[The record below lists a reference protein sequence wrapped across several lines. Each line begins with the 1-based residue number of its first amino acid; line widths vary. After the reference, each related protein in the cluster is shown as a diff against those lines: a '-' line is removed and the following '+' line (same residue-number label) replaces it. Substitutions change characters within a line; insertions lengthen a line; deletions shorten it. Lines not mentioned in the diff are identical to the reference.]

1 MLNCAQKL
9 DTSEMSAMSMAKPHF
24 TVRVHSHSQYH
35 IVSIMM
41 EDTGFDD
48 GVDGDDVEQGGDD
61 FYMGTLGM
69 FLPGGLIPQKFHSCI
84 GQY

>member
-1 MLNCAQKL
+1 
-9 DTSEMSAMSMAKPHF
+9 
-24 TVRVHSHSQYH
+24 
-35 IVSIMM
+35 MM